1 MDDNGDDFDSFFN
14 TKKSKTKSSKIS
26 DPMEDLFGLEE
37 KTESKTVA
45 PRKSNTAGLKTSS
58 ATRIRE
64 EPEDDDDLGFDP
76 RKPKASTKSQNLFDD
91 LLAPLETK
99 RPQTSAGSTAH
110 KPSISRQSTETTT
123 DSNSNIFQ
131 TQAARPKTSQGRRT
145 SNMSSIQNPD
155 PLGLFSKDKETSKPS
170 SRISSPKPQKRGTTA
185 DWLGL
190 AKEQDTETNKTE
202 VRAETPKT
210 IKITKVSSKETT
222 EILKLPDNND
232 NQEDFQTENQ
242 HQEKEDSKEV
252 LPQATDNFMLDSATQ
267 NIMLM
272 NTLNL
277 EAKQSF
283 SALKYQ
289 EQQLTMATQMK
300 QQERV
305 LMDMQQKQDSLLQ
318 QQERQFQALF
328 HQQMQRH
335 QQLEDLIKHQQQRIS
350 NHLHLLMSQPPLTQ
364 TITDSEFVES
374 KVAAKTVLKEDE
386 EENEETLH
394 RDLEKDKQL
403 ALDLIQFESDNKR
416 LELENL
422 RLEELIANTK
432 SNYEREIELLERS
445 YKKQIEV
452 LEQHLTNIEKRLKS
466 EIEDLQTFFQTKIE
480 VLEQEKASLKK
491 NYEDELSNLK
501 QDHEDDLR
509 KLRKNQE
516 EDLEMLKEEH
526 RRMLDNI
533 RQAKM
538 LEFAAVQENGSYL
551 DCLKVASNN
560 LSDLTGGLNELKENM
575 QNKIEVLQLERE
587 KTLEQ
592 REKRIEDCERRLRI
606 TEEFNDLEKQRLMEL
621 VSTLELQMSKMS
633 KDTAEENWQLRQKLA
648 SIDAEKM
655 AFNKE
660 KEFFREQMLR
670 DEERIKDLKEQQLL
684 ETQKLQVQLQ
694 EERAQLQVEK
704 SKFELEK
711 RLQNNTDVQKERM
724 EVEAAMQVAQDA
736 ARKADLERERFY
748 KMQRQLE
755 QQKRDLNDKEHVINV
770 REEELHQELLSYRM
784 AERVAQESQQKAKMA
799 EQFFQNKLQ
808 LLQQRSNE
816 IAEKET
822 NLSQERLLLAQD
834 RIALH
839 ALKTKLAQQ
848 PKCSLCQLSQ
858 KNKEISQSLHGLP
871 PPTNNIAT
879 NAKEFQ
885 LSNNNQQ
892 ENYDFL
898 HQPNVVERLLDANI
912 ADSLRRMQTTSNFDL
927 EWENLL
933 DDDHKK
939 MVQTD
944 DYHFSSSA
952 NVPKTNL

>member
-14 TKKSKTKSSKIS
+14 TKKTKSSTQTKTSKISS
-26 DPMEDLFGLEE
+26 DPMEDLFGLTE
-37 KTESKTVA
+37 KTSNQRKPTASSKA
-45 PRKSNTAGLKTSS
+45 
-58 ATRIRE
+58 IRE
-64 EPEDDDDLGFDP
+64 EPEDDDDDLGFDP
-76 RKPKASTKSQNLFDD
+76 KKPKALTKSQNLFDD
-91 LLAPLETK
+91 ILAPLETK
-99 RPQTSAGSTAH
+99 RPQTSAGPSTSN

-123 DSNSNIFQ
+123 DTSNIFQ
-131 TQAARPKTSQGRRT
+131 AQAARPKTSQGRRT
-145 SNMSSIQNPD
+145 SNMSATQNPD
-155 PLGLFSKDKETSKPS
+155 PLGLFTKEKETSKPS
-170 SRISSPKPQKRGTTA
+170 SRISSPKTQKRSNTA

-190 AKEQDTETNKTE
+190 AKDPEIETVKVE
-202 VRAETPKT
+202 PRAETPKT
-210 IKITKVSSKETT
+210 SKLQKASSKETT
-222 EILKLPDNND
+222 EILKLPEPTD
-232 NQEDFQTENQ
+232 NQEDFQTEVQ
-242 HQEKEDSKEV
+242 PEDHEEIKQMP
-252 LPQATDNFMLDSATQ
+252 PQTQDHLMLDSTSQ

-289 EQQLTMATQMK
+289 EQQLIMASQMK

-305 LMDMQQKQDSLLQ
+305 LMDMQHKQDSLLQ

-328 HQQMQRH
+328 QQQMQRH
-335 QQLEDLIKHQQQRIS
+335 QQLEDLIKHQQQRINS
-350 NHLHLLMSQPPLTQ
+350 HIQLLMSQPPMTQ
-364 TITDSEFVES
+364 SMEDFELLDNKPVH
-374 KVAAKTVLKEDE
+374 ARKTYREDE
-386 EENEETLH
+386 EENETETTR
-394 RDLEKDKQL
+394 RDLEKEKQMSF
-403 ALDLIQFESDNKR
+403 DFIQLESDNKR

-452 LEQHLTNIEKRLKS
+452 LEQHLSSVEKRLKS
-466 EIEDLQTFFQTKIE
+466 ELEEVQTYFQTKID
-480 VLEQEKASLKK
+480 VLEQEKITLKK
-491 NYEDELSNLK
+491 NYEEELSNLK

-551 DCLKVASNN
+551 DCLKVASSN

-575 QNKIEVLQLERE
+575 QNKMEILQLERE
-587 KTLEQ
+587 KALEQ
-592 REKRIEDCERRLRI
+592 REKKIEDSERRLKI
-606 TEEFNDLEKQRLMEL
+606 TEESNDLEKQRLMDL
-621 VSTLELQMSKMS
+621 VSTLELQMSKIS
-633 KDTAEENWQLRQKLA
+633 KDSAEENWQLRQKLA

-711 RLQNNTDVQKERM
+711 RLQSNTDVQKERM
-724 EVEAAMQVAQDA
+724 EVEAAMQVTQDA

-755 QQKRDLNDKEHVINV
+755 QQKRDLSDKEHALNV

-799 EQFFQNKLQ
+799 EQFYQNKLQ

-839 ALKTKLAQQ
+839 ALKTKLSQQ

-858 KNKEISQSLHGLP
+858 RIKRLHNLYRVLRLIYLTFLRNLLWQMLP
-871 PPTNNIAT
+871 PRD
-879 NAKEFQ
+879 
-885 LSNNNQQ
+885 
-892 ENYDFL
+892 NYDFL
-898 HQPNVVERLLDANI
+898 HQTNVVERLLDANI
-912 ADSLRRMQTTSNFDL
+912 ADSLRKMQTTSNFGL

-939 MVQTD
+939 M
-944 DYHFSSSA
+944 
-952 NVPKTNL
+952 